1 MYSYN
6 KNWINAIKS
15 YDKSNANTEEN
26 ISNLNHLENS
36 LDAHKNYYPENKDN
50 LLLKATGAIN
60 KVVDKNLYGILEQ
73 GVNIAPAYGG
83 SRKQNNSMNP
93 LIGTDSATYLPSNN
107 AVESLV
113 GALSMGG
120 AKPKVNKELINA
132 RKAMDKF
139 LSGERKTKPMVKH
152 LQLLQEHGELELD
165 RGNIY

>member
-1 MYSYN
+1 MYSYDKTWTDTMKAYN
-6 KNWINAIKS
+6 MINAENQK
-15 YDKSNANTEEN
+15 N
-26 ISNLNHLENS
+26 ISNLNHLEHT

-73 GVNIAPAYGG
+73 GVNIAPVYGG
-83 SRKQNNSMNP
+83 SRKQNNSMNH

-113 GALSMGG
+113 DGLSMGG
-120 AKPKVNKELINA
+120 SRPKANKYLTNA

-139 LSGERKTKPMVKH
+139 LSGERKPN
-152 LQLLQEHGELELD
+152 QW
-165 RGNIY
+165 